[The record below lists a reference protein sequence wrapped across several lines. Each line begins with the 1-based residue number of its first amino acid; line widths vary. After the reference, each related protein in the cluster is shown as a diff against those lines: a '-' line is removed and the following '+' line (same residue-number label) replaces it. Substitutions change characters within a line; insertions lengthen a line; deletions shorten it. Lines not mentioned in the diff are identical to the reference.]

1 MLRPMRWLGG
11 LGVAVAALVCAGCAG
26 AVESSPAD
34 AAKPAKQLEPVEAA
48 NRSAQPAPA
57 PAAPA
62 PRVVPPA
69 PAHGPAYL
77 VAEIGRPL
85 HTRFGT
91 VAVRSQ
97 FGQPVWVPVVH
108 RRAAHGRLLLPLG
121 KRGRV
126 VGVNLSAFRL
136 QWRKVSV
143 VVDLSADRMV
153 VRDGRRRLGSFP
165 VGKGSPSTPTP
176 TGRFFVT
183 DRLRFGQGSPYAPF
197 AVGLSAHVSQLPA
210 SWLGGDQVAIHFGA
224 LGAVSHGC
232 IHAGL
237 DAIRLLERRVALGTL
252 VVIKA

>member
-1 MLRPMRWLGG
+1 M
-11 LGVAVAALVCAGCAG
+11 
-26 AVESSPAD
+26 
-34 AAKPAKQLEPVEAA
+34 AKPAKQLEPAA
-48 NRSAQPAPA
+48 ASAPPA
-57 PAAPA
+57 PAATD
-62 PRVVPPA
+62 RWVVPPA

-77 VAEIGRPL
+77 VAEIRQPL

-91 VAVRSQ
+91 VPPRSQ
-97 FGQPVWVPVVH
+97 FGQPVWVPVTH
-108 RRAAHGRLLLPLG
+108 RHAGRGRLLVPLG
-121 KRGRV
+121 ERGRLV
-126 VGVNLSAFRL
+126 PADLSSFRL
-136 QWRKVSV
+136 QWRKVRV

-153 VRDGRRRLGSFP
+153 VRDGRRRLAAFP

-224 LGAVSHGC
+224 MGAVSHGC

-237 DAIRLLERRVALGTL
+237 DAIRMLARRVPLGSL
-252 VVIKA
+252 VIIKA

>member
-1 MLRPMRWLGG
+1 MRWPGG
-11 LGVAVAALVCAGCAG
+11 LGLAVAALVCAGCAG
-26 AVESSPAD
+26 AGESSPAD
-34 AAKPAKQLEPVEAA
+34 AAKPSKQLEPMEA
-48 NRSAQPAPA
+48 SAQ

-62 PRVVPPA
+62 PAKKEKWTVPRA

-77 VAEIGRPL
+77 VAEIRKPL
-85 HTRFGT
+85 HTPFGI
-91 VAVRSQ
+91 VAPHSQ

-108 RRAAHGRLLLPLG
+108 RRADRGRLLVPLG
-121 KRGRV
+121 SRGRLV
-126 VGVNLSAFRL
+126 AEDLKSFRL
-136 QWRKVSV
+136 QWRKVRV

-153 VRDGRRRLGSFP
+153 VRDGRRKLGTFP

-210 SWLGGDQVAIHFGA
+210 SWMGGDQVAIHFGA
-224 LGAVSHGC
+224 MGAVSHGC
-232 IHAGL
+232 IHAQL
-237 DAIRLLERRVALGTL
+237 DAIRMLERRAALGSL

>member
-1 MLRPMRWLGG
+1 MRWLGG
-11 LGVAVAALVCAGCAG
+11 LGLAVAALVCVGCAG
-26 AVESSPAD
+26 AGESSPAD
-34 AAKPAKQLEPVEAA
+34 AAKPAKQLEPVEAS
-48 NRSAQPAPA
+48 NGSAKPAPTPSA
-57 PAAPA
+57 PWA
-62 PRVVPPA
+62 VPSA

-77 VAEIGRPL
+77 VAEIRRPL
-85 HTRFGT
+85 HTPFGT
-91 VAVRSQ
+91 VSARSQ

-108 RRAAHGRLLLPLG
+108 RRAKHGRLLVPLG
-121 KRGRV
+121 KSGRL
-126 VGVNLSAFRL
+126 VGADLSAFRL
-136 QWRKVSV
+136 QWRKVRV
-143 VVDLSADRMV
+143 VVDLSASRMV
-153 VRDGRRRLGSFP
+153 VRDGHRKLGSFP

-224 LGAVSHGC
+224 MGAVSHGC

-237 DAIRLLERRVALGTL
+237 DAIQLIERRVPLGTL

>member
-1 MLRPMRWLGG
+1 MLRRMRWPGG
-11 LGVAVAALVCAGCAG
+11 LGLAVAALVCAGCAG
-26 AVESSPAD
+26 AGESSPAD
-34 AAKPAKQLEPVEAA
+34 AAKPAKQLEPVEAS
-48 NRSAQPAPA
+48 NRSAQPAPT
-57 PAAPA
+57 PS
-62 PRVVPPA
+62 VPWAVPSA

-77 VAEIGRPL
+77 VAEIRRPL

-91 VAVRSQ
+91 VSASSQ

-108 RRAAHGRLLLPLG
+108 RRAKHGRLLVPLG
-121 KRGRV
+121 KRGRLV
-126 VGVNLSAFRL
+126 AADLSAFRL
-136 QWRKVSV
+136 QWRKVRV

-153 VRDGRRRLGSFP
+153 VRDGHRKLGSFP

-197 AVGLSAHVSQLPA
+197 AVGLSAHVSQLPS

-224 LGAVSHGC
+224 MGAVSHGC

-237 DAIRLLERRVALGTL
+237 DAIRLIERRVPLGTL